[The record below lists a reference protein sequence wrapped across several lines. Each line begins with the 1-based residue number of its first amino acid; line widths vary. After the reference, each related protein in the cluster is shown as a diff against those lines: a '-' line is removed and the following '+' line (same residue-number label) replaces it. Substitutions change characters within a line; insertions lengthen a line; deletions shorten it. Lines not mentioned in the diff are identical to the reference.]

1 MQTKKI
7 KVQTPAK
14 INLSLEILDRMPNGF
29 HTLSSVMQT
38 VSLFDYITLEKTEI
52 SGDAQILLS
61 GTSDKIPYDEKNIVH
76 KVIKSYFDELNIKGV
91 KIQAHIEKNIPT
103 EAGLAGG
110 STNAA
115 GALIAINELFNN
127 ELSMSKIHELAAKAG
142 SDLNF
147 CLEGGACLLSSRGEI
162 IDKKL
167 PYKAFDLMIIKPKN
181 IAVSTPMCYKNY
193 SAKFFEKK
201 LPYYSTKI
209 VELFEKDV
217 FSVKELAKYLYND
230 LEKPALEMHSQIA
243 MIKDDLIK
251 AGAINSLMSGSG
263 SSVFALIE
271 SDIDYPKNLEQ
282 EIFRVSTTSKGC
294 EII

>member
-38 VSLFDYITLEKTEI
+38 VSLFDYITIEKTEI
-52 SGDAQILLS
+52 SGETQILLS

-76 KVIKSYFDELNIKGV
+76 KVIKSYLDELNIKGI
-91 KIQAHIEKNIPT
+91 KIQVHIEKNIPT

-127 ELSMSKIHELAAKAG
+127 ELPMFKIHELASKAG

-167 PYKAFDLMIIKPKN
+167 PHKNFDLMVIKPKH

-193 SAKFFEKK
+193 SAKFFAKK

-209 VELFEKDV
+209 VELFEKDD

-230 LEKPALEMHSQIA
+230 LEKPALEMHPQIA
-243 MIKDDLIK
+243 TIKEDLIK

-271 SDIDYPKNLEQ
+271 SDIDYPKNSKQ
-282 EIFRVSTTSKGC
+282 EIFKVSTTSKGC
-294 EII
+294 TFI